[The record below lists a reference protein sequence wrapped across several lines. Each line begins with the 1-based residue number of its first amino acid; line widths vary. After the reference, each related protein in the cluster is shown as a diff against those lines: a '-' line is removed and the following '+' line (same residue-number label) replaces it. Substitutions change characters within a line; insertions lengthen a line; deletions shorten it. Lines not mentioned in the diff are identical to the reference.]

1 MPLAHGT
8 NGCTRP
14 MAMTSHYSA
23 RYVCQCAAAPSVEP
37 SESDVSSHYSHV
49 VATWSCLD
57 RCTRAVFAYVMS
69 RYALFLLCDLCAGGA
84 DRAGGVDGDGS
95 CGARHHE
102 HRASECHLQPPSFLP
117 LSIRCILSMI
127 TTRDHPTIIRRV
139 QTVDPSLC
147 GGMNG
152 CVIDHVLHRTRM

>member
-1 MPLAHGT
+1 
-8 NGCTRP
+8 
-14 MAMTSHYSA
+14 MTSHYSA

-69 RYALFLLCDLCAGGA
+69 RYALFLLCDLCAQGVLTEPVEWTGMV
-84 DRAGGVDGDGS
+84 RAELDIMSTGRVS
-95 CGARHHE
+95 AICG
-102 HRASECHLQPPSFLP
+102 LPPSFLP
-117 LSIRCILSMI
+117 SFTTYPMHSLNDHYSI
-127 TTRDHPTIIRRV
+127 RDHPTIIRRV